1 MKDIKKVRDMSL
13 DDLKR
18 QLVTSKETYFNL
30 RFQHKTGQLEDSSML
45 KKTRRDIARFETIIR
60 ETQPNEQ

>member
-1 MKDIKKVRDMSL
+1 MSL
-13 DDLKR
+13 DDIKR

>member
-1 MKDIKKVRDMSL
+1 MKNANKVRDMSL
-13 DDLKR
+13 DDIKR

>member
-13 DDLKR
+13 DDIKR

-60 ETQPNEQ
+60 ETQPKEQ